1 VFTGKPGLQ
10 VNIDDP
16 IDPLSYFNVFITDG
30 MLDAIVLDT
39 NIRASQLMAAARR
52 GTRRSRLNNWIDVE
66 LRILITVLF
75 YQTLIHKPEQEMYW
89 STKPLLETPY
99 IQQVMSEQQFNLLM
113 KCLHFVDSGD
123 LPPTTSASEK
133 SFLKIKGLYE
143 VLIFPTR
150 MLPLMNLYFC
160 GKGDSL

>member
-1 VFTGKPGLQ
+1 
-10 VNIDDP
+10 
-16 IDPLSYFNVFITDG
+16 
-30 MLDAIVLDT
+30 
-39 NIRASQLMAAARR
+39 
-52 GTRRSRLNNWIDVE
+52 
-66 LRILITVLF
+66 
-75 YQTLIHKPEQEMYW
+75 MYW

-99 IQQVMSEQQFNLLM
+99 IRQVMSEQQFNLLM